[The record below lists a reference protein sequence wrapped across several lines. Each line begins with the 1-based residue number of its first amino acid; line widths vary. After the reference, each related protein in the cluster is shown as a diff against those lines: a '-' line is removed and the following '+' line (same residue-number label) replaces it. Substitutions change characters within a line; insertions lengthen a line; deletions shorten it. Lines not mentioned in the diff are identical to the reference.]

1 MTRIGFVHLN
11 SCGGCLFSLLANP
24 VFPDVLKSA
33 DICSFPLVSELNDVE
48 AADVVVVEGCVTCE
62 SEEKLI
68 RQLYTA
74 GTKIIPLGTC
84 ATLGGIM
91 SQSERMQS
99 NPVGKY
105 IDISTYLPGCPP
117 PQSLIGS
124 LLLSLVHGTK
134 FSLPRKSVC
143 AECVYTMDQDFSN
156 EITSINP
163 PETPRSCFI
172 REGVLCLGPVTMGGC
187 GAKCVRVGAPCDGCF
202 GSLERSMPAAL
213 ANLLSVLKTSPELQG
228 LAALAVRYQKPVL
241 RQEK

>member
-1 MTRIGFVHLN
+1 MTRIGFVQLN

-24 VFPDVLKSA
+24 VFLDVLKST
-33 DICSFPLVSELNDVE
+33 DICYFPLVSELNSLE

-74 GTKIIPLGTC
+74 GAKIIPLGTC

-91 SQSERMQS
+91 SQAERMQT

-105 IDISTYLPGCPP
+105 VDTYTHLPGCPP

-124 LLLSLVHGTK
+124 LLLSLVHGTE

-156 EITSINP
+156 EIRYINSTG
-163 PETPRSCFI
+163 TPRSCFI
-172 REGVLCLGPVTMGGC
+172 REGVLCLGPITMGGC
-187 GAKCVRVGAPCDGCF
+187 GAKCVRVGSPCDGCF
-202 GSLERSMPAAL
+202 GSLERSVPAAL
-213 ANLLSVLKTSPELQG
+213 ANLFSVLKISPELRGQT
-228 LAALAVRYQKPVL
+228 ALAVRYQKPTL
-241 RQEK
+241 RVEK